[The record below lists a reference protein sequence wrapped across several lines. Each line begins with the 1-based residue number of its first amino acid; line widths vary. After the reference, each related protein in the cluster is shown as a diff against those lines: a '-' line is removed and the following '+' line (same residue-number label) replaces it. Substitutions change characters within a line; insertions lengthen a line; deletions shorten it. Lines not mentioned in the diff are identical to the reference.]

1 MHGHVRFGDFWER
14 KLKKSVPFAPPLPGR
29 PARIPKAAQIVY
41 TAAMTSVVG
50 RCCVSACRAFRLVA
64 VPWRLFKAR
73 CPLASFIAGRVVTM
87 LVMLLALGWA
97 LFGLMALAPG
107 DIVDQM
113 MQQQLL
119 TQTGSPRAGGA
130 GERSDVFSE
139 EQLANLR
146 AELGLDQPFT
156 VQYAKWLSR
165 VVVHHD
171 LGVSLISKAPVGFL
185 IRSRLVNSLVLN
197 LISLVCITVFSF
209 LLGVYFSSKAG
220 TRLDLA
226 ATFFALFFHAFP
238 GILLLILL
246 QLFASVSGL
255 FPVTAYPGFP
265 AGDAP
270 VAFAFSYGYHIFLP
284 LLASFL
290 GGIGGTMRMIRST
303 MLDQMGM
310 PYIMALRARGIS
322 ERRVYL
328 HHAFRNTLNPYITG
342 SANLLAGLFS
352 GSLVLE
358 IIFAYPG
365 IGRLS
370 YDAVMQQDV
379 NLVLACTMFVAA
391 LNLIGMTLS
400 DVLLAVVDPRIRYG
414 KEG

>member
-1 MHGHVRFGDFWER
+1 MSNEKLGDTATCGGRAIRNYAVASF
-14 KLKKSVPFAPPLPGR
+14 FASLRTG
-29 PARIPKAAQIVY
+29 
-41 TAAMTSVVG
+41 
-50 RCCVSACRAFRLVA
+50 F
-64 VPWRLFKAR
+64 AR
-73 CPLASFIAGRVVTM
+73 CYYPYRVFKSKFPLLSFITSRIITM
-87 LVMLLALGWA
+87 LVILFILGWA
-97 LFGLMALAPG
+97 LFALMALAPG

-113 MQQQLL
+113 MQQQLMS
-119 TQTGSPRAGGA
+119 QTESRGAGGA
-130 GERSDVFSE
+130 NKDNVFSE
-139 EQLANLR
+139 EQVAKMR
-146 AELGLDQPFT
+146 AEMGLDKPFT
-156 VQYAKWLSR
+156 VQYFMWLER

-171 LGVSLISKAPVGFL
+171 LGVSLISKAPVSFL
-185 IRSRLVNSLVLN
+185 IKSRIVNSLVLN
-197 LISLVCITVFSF
+197 LISLVFITIFSF

-220 TRLDLA
+220 TRIDLA

-255 FPVTAYPGFP
+255 FPVTAYPDFP
-265 AGDAP
+265 IGEAP
-270 VAFAFSYGYHIFLP
+270 AKFVFSYTYHIFLP
-284 LLASFL
+284 LFASFL

-328 HHAFRNTLNPYITG
+328 NHAFRNTLNPYITG

-358 IIFAYPG
+358 IIFSYPG
-365 IGRLS
+365 IGRLM

-379 NLVLACTMFVAA
+379 NLVLANNMFISA
-391 LNLIGMTLS
+391 LVLAGMTIS
-400 DVLLAVVDPRIRYG
+400 DILLAVVDPRIRYG